1 MLAMNTLKK
10 RGQQIAAAL
19 LVATGVVGTA
29 YAMQRPSPAVES
41 LALTIA
47 TVVPTPTVTATP
59 TPAPIVVFVSG
70 EVLSPGVYT
79 LPPESRVVD
88 AIEAAGGLTTDA
100 DASAVNQAIV
110 LEDGMQIHVPE
121 IGEAATPLPLSGG
134 GDSSD
139 AESSGKININT
150 ATPEELD
157 TLPGIGPALAEAIIR
172 HRETNGVFESVEQLV
187 DVPGIGDATLAEIR
201 ELVTVE

>member
-29 YAMQRPSPAVES
+29 YAMQRPSPTVES
-41 LALTIA
+41 LALTIP
-47 TVVPTPTVTATP
+47 TVVPTPTATAMP

-100 DASAVNQAIV
+100 DASAVNQAII

-121 IGEAATPLPLSGG
+121 IGEVATPLPLSGD
-134 GDSSD
+134 DSSG